1 MNKQTLPM
9 QGRLPDFL
17 RMQASRDS
25 KPVRENLM
33 SQAAD
38 ALEAQEKRIAE
49 LEGALRELLTVVHD
63 EADSVD
69 EDGGVCVYCFAQD
82 IDNAR
87 RVLGGGK

>member
-1 MNKQTLPM
+1 MSARTLPM

-49 LEGALRELLTVVHD
+49 LEGALASLVLQVDAAKWPSPYNAALV
-63 EADSVD
+63 DSL
-69 EDGGVCVYCFAQD
+69 GH
-82 IDNAR
+82 AR
-87 RVLGGGK
+87 RVLGGAK

>member
-38 ALEAQEKRIAE
+38 ALEAQEKRIAD
-49 LEGALRELLTVVHD
+49 LEGALASIVLQVDAAKWPSPYNAALV
-63 EADSVD
+63 DSL
-69 EDGGVCVYCFAQD
+69 GY
-82 IDNAR
+82 AR

>member
-38 ALEAQEKRIAE
+38 ALEAQEKRIRE
-49 LEGALRELLTVVHD
+49 LEGALRHFLTTID
-63 EADSVD
+63 TMTSLEFRNGADREAR
-69 EDGGVCVYCFAQD
+69 EY
-82 IDNAR
+82 AR
-87 RVLGGGK
+87 RILAEGGKP

>member
-1 MNKQTLPM
+1 MDKQTLPM

-38 ALEAQEKRIAE
+38 ALEAQEKRIRE
-49 LEGALRELLTVVHD
+49 LEGALFSLVRCIGAPFDREQKKR
-63 EADSVD
+63 EALA
-69 EDGGVCVYCFAQD
+69 ELAAH
-82 IDNAR
+82 AR
-87 RVLGGGK
+87 RVLGGQR